1 MQMWFLP
8 ASPRAVILAF
18 VNRIAL
24 GRLSE
29 RGSHDFATIAAILD
43 EGLTCHVGVTSGN
56 QPVVIP
62 TIYGRIDD
70 ALYIHGS
77 ALARW
82 MNESRD
88 RDVCVTVSIVD
99 ALVLARSAY
108 QHSLN
113 YRSVVAF
120 GRARAVDDPQ
130 EKLAALRAI
139 VEHVCRGRWDDVR
152 PPNAAELKATLV
164 LRVPLDTASAKIR
177 TGPVVDFEK
186 DLSGGTWAGLVPL
199 ENVRGTPIPDSQLD
213 AGISIPAY
221 LR

>member
-1 MQMWFLP
+1 M
-8 ASPRAVILAF
+8 
-18 VNRIAL
+18 NRIAL

-29 RGSHDFATIAAILD
+29 RGSYDFATITDILD

-62 TIYGRIDD
+62 TIYGRIED

-82 MNESRD
+82 MNESRE
-88 RDVCVTVSIVD
+88 REVCVTVSIVD

-120 GRARAVDDPQ
+120 GSAQAVNDPQ

-152 PPNAAELKATLV
+152 PPNASELKATLV
-164 LRVPLDTASAKIR
+164 LRIPLSSASAKIR
-177 TGPVVDFEK
+177 TGPPIDFEK
-186 DLSGGTWAGLVPL
+186 DLASGVWAGLVPL
-199 ENVRGTPIPDSQLD
+199 ENLRGDPIPDSALA

>member
-1 MQMWFLP
+1 M
-8 ASPRAVILAF
+8 
-18 VNRIAL
+18 NRIAL

-29 RGSHDFATIAAILD
+29 RGFYDFATIAAILD
-43 EGLTCHVGVTSGN
+43 EGLTCHVGVMSGD

-62 TIYGRIDD
+62 TIYGRIED

-88 RDVCVTVSIVD
+88 RAVCVTVSIVD
-99 ALVLARSAY
+99 ALVLARSAF

-120 GRARAVDDPQ
+120 GSAQAVDDPK

-152 PPNAAELKATLV
+152 PPNGAELKATLV
-164 LRVPLDTASAKIR
+164 LRVPLSTASAKIR
-177 TGPVVDFEK
+177 TGPPIDFEK
-186 DLSGGTWAGLVPL
+186 DLAGGAWAGLVPL
-199 ENVRGTPIPDSQLD
+199 ESVRRNPIPDPTLR
-213 AGISIPAY
+213 GEISIPAY